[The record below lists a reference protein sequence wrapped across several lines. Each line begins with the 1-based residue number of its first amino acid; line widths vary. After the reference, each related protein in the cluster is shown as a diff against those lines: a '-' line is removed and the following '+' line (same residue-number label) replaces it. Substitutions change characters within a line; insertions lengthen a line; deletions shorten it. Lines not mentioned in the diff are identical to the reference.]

1 MRQRNYLAA
10 AALIVTFVT
19 VTPHLNAQERS
30 RTATDNKEPAA
41 IDTLK
46 RMGTYLRSLKS
57 FRVEANLTTQD
68 VLDDGQ
74 RIDYSN
80 IVDIVAAHNRFR
92 IHSRSDRQERMF
104 FYDGKSFTLWAQRLN
119 YYATVPAPPTTG
131 ELINRLESN
140 YGMEVPLVDLFR
152 WGLDNSD
159 ITDIKTALNI
169 GPSEIQGVTCQ
180 HYAFRQEGLDWQ
192 IWIQNGEF
200 PLPRKLTLTTLT
212 DEARPQFSVVYDW
225 NLAPS
230 FNEAAF
236 TFVPPADAHR
246 IVIAEVGAK
255 TGGK

>member
-1 MRQRNYLAA
+1 
-10 AALIVTFVT
+10 
-19 VTPHLNAQERS
+19 
-30 RTATDNKEPAA
+30 
-41 IDTLK
+41 
-46 RMGTYLRSLKS
+46 
-57 FRVEANLTTQD
+57 
-68 VLDDGQ
+68 
-74 RIDYSN
+74 
-80 IVDIVAAHNRFR
+80 
-92 IHSRSDRQERMF
+92 MF